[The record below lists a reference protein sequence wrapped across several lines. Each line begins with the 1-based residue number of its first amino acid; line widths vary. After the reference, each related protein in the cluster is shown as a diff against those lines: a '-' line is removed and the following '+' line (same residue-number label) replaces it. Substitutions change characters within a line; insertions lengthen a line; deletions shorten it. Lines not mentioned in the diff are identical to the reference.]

1 MATIVTRAG
10 KGSPLTN
17 AEVDANFTNL
27 NDGKVEQTG
36 VTGSAKIPT
45 GTEAQRDGTPEAGLF
60 RFNTDTDSFEGYNGT
75 EWGAVGGG
83 GGGGNSTS
91 TGLWENSASITT
103 TYAITAGN
111 NAMSAGPI
119 TIDDDVSVT
128 VPSGSRW
135 VVV

>member
-1 MATIVTRAG
+1 MADITTRAG

-27 NDGKVEQTG
+27 NDGKVEQTSS
-36 VTGSAKIPT
+36 TGSAKVPT

-60 RFNTDTDSFEGYNGT
+60 RFNTDTQSFEGYNGD

-83 GGGGNSTS
+83 NSTGA
-91 TGLWENSASITT
+91 GLWENSSTITE

-111 NAMSAGPI
+111 NALSSGPV
-119 TIDDDVSVT
+119 TISDGVSVT

-135 VVV
+135 TVV

>member
-27 NDGKVEQTG
+27 NDDKVEQTSA
-36 VTGSAKIPT
+36 TGSAKIPT

-60 RFNTDTDSFEGYNGT
+60 RFNTDTDSFEGHNGV

-83 GGGGNSTS
+83 NSTS
-91 TGLWENSASITT
+91 AGLWEHAATVT
-103 TYAITAGN
+103 ETYAITAGN
-111 NAMSAGPI
+111 NAISAGPV
-119 TIDDDVSVT
+119 TISGGSSVT

>member
-1 MATIVTRAG
+1 MADITTRAG

-27 NDGKVEQTG
+27 NDDKVEQTSA
-36 VTGSAKIPT
+36 TGSAKIPV
-45 GTEAQRDGTPEAGLF
+45 GTEAQRDGMPEAGLF
-60 RFNTDTDSFEGYNGT
+60 RFNTDTDSFEGHNGV

-83 GGGGNSTS
+83 NSTGA
-91 TGLWENSASITT
+91 GLWEHAATITE

-111 NAMSAGPI
+111 NAMSAGPV
-119 TIDDDVSVT
+119 TIADGVSVT

-135 VVV
+135 VVN